1 MKIRFSIVTVTYHAA
16 QVLQR
21 TLDSVLVQSY
31 SGIEHLIIDGAST
44 DATLS
49 MVMAYKQQSDSG
61 EGGHEVRILSEPD
74 HGLYDAMNKALR
86 LATGDYIVFLNAG
99 DVLPSEH
106 TLQSVS
112 DTYAK
117 AVEQDGVEPG
127 VMYGDT
133 DVVDNE
139 GNFLYHRKLQPPRK
153 LSWRSFKWGMLVCHQ
168 AFYARTEIAKE
179 IPYNLQYRYS
189 ADVDWCI
196 RVMYQTEQRHM
207 SLRRV
212 PTVLVNYLEGG
223 MSIKNHRAS
232 LRERFAVMRS
242 HYGLFTTLTMHVWF
256 VLRNL
261 KSI

>member
-1 MKIRFSIVTVTYHAA
+1 MLENQVIGKLISIGGADWSTYGVNPRGFSNS
-16 QVLQR
+16 L
-21 TLDSVLVQSY
+21 
-31 SGIEHLIIDGAST
+31 
-44 DATLS
+44 
-49 MVMAYKQQSDSG
+49 
-61 EGGHEVRILSEPD
+61 
-74 HGLYDAMNKALR
+74 
-86 LATGDYIVFLNAG
+86 
-99 DVLPSEH
+99 
-106 TLQSVS
+106 
-112 DTYAK
+112 
-117 AVEQDGVEPG
+117 
-127 VMYGDT
+127 
-133 DVVDNE
+133 
-139 GNFLYHRKLQPPRK
+139 
-153 LSWRSFKWGMLVCHQ
+153 
-168 AFYARTEIAKE
+168 
-179 IPYNLQYRYS
+179 NLQYRYS